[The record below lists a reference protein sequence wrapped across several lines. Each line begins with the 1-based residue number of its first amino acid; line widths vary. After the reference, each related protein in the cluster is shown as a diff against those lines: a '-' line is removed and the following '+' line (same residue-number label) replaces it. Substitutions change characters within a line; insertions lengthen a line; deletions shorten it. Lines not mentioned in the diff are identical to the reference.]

1 MSDAFVPDVGNTKKF
16 TDWYQAHMASMNQAT
31 RDRYQPYINKLSS
44 INNSWVGW
52 NDPANQYHNQYNVQK
67 TGMEALL
74 ARLGSGPQTS
84 DLQSAQGDVAS
95 LYGYSPASWT
105 SIQQGMGDRVNA
117 SNVMTNAGN
126 IATDMANSPFGQQ
139 QAQAMRIAQRTA
151 SEQVGKQL
159 ESVFGARGGLAG
171 FQAAYDMTSQMQ
183 NTMVAEV
190 AKNSLDMLDRGL
202 AQVNSENQYYQQL
215 VSNGAIQAQDYLK
228 FRWSALQTGYQD
240 YLVAMDQT
248 LKENATAQDDI
259 AKQINA
265 VTAQMAAE
273 MGVDDQIIKDAN
285 AWWTL
290 WNDMA
295 ITFEEVNGKQKSTQ
309 PKNEGGQNLDVNGN
323 PSGYNGRGGETP
335 GGGAPGPGTGA
346 GGNVGAGGDRGGHD
360 VGGMRW

>member
-1 MSDAFVPDVGNTKKF
+1 MSDAFVPDLANTKVF
-16 TDWYQAHMASMNQAT
+16 SEWYLAHQASMNQAS
-31 RDRYQPYINKLSS
+31 RDKYQGYLTKLSS
-44 INNSWVGW
+44 VNNSWVGW
-52 NDPANQYHNQYNVQK
+52 NDPTNQYHNQYNVQK

-84 DLQSAQGDVAS
+84 DLQAAGNDVAS

-105 SIQQGMGDRVNA
+105 AIQQGMGDRVNA

-183 NTMVAEV
+183 NTMVAE
-190 AKNSLDMLDRGL
+190 ASKNSLDMLDRGL

-215 VSNGAIQAQDYLK
+215 VQNGAVQAQDYLK

-259 AKQINA
+259 AKQIDA
-265 VTAQMAAE
+265 ITAQMAAE
-273 MGVDDQIIKDAN
+273 MGVDDQILKNAN
-285 AWWTL
+285 AWWLLYQDIASTL
-290 WNDMA
+290 
-295 ITFEEVNGKQKSTQ
+295 EEVLGKGTKSEG
-309 PKNEGGQNLDVNGN
+309 PYGGQNPAN
-323 PSGYNGRGGETP
+323 PDPSSPDYRGGRGDSRPDSP
-335 GGGAPGPGTGA
+335 GQGSTGVGFA
-346 GGNVGAGGDRGGHD
+346 AKGND
-360 VGGMRW
+360 MSLLK

>member
-1 MSDAFVPDVGNTKKF
+1 MSDAFVPDVGDTKKF

-31 RDRYQPYINKLSS
+31 RDRYQPYIDKLTSV
-44 INNSWVGW
+44 NNSWVGW

-84 DLQSAQGDVAS
+84 DLQAAGNDVAS

-105 SIQQGMGDRVNA
+105 AIQQGMGDRVNA

-126 IATDMANSPFGQQ
+126 IATDMANSAFGQQ
-139 QAQAMRIAQRTA
+139 QAQAMRVAQRTA
-151 SEQVGKQL
+151 SEQVGRQL

-215 VSNGAIQAQDYLK
+215 VQNGAIQAQDYLK

-248 LKENATAQDDI
+248 LKENATAQEDI
-259 AKQINA
+259 AKQIDA
-265 VTAQMAAE
+265 ITAQMAAE
-273 MGVDDQIIKDAN
+273 MGVDDQIVKDAN

-295 ITFEEVNGKQKSTQ
+295 ITFEEVNGKQQAAAPEPGGHGPGTDQNGS
-309 PKNEGGQNLDVNGN
+309 NGSEGR
-323 PSGYNGRGGETP
+323 SP
-335 GGGAPGPGTGA
+335 GGGGGQSGPGTGA
-346 GGNVGAGGDRGGHD
+346 GGNVGANGDRGGHD
-360 VGGMRW
+360 VGGMPW